1 MKGCGSGIPEID
13 ENPET
18 NIGLIPILQEILG
31 HLNELEKT
39 KEGLVYTNDQ
49 IKLIVKRHDDHIPIF
64 DVNKWGYGR
73 IYFYVP
79 WYIKDVKAYLRKEIE
94 EEIRRIKELYQE
106 LCVKKGERWWE
117 G

>member
-1 MKGCGSGIPEID
+1 MVCNSGIKEID
-13 ENPET
+13 NHPET

-39 KEGLVYTNDQ
+39 KVGLVYNTNK
-49 IKLIVKRHDDHIPIF
+49 IRIIVKRHDNHIPTF
-64 DVNKWGYGR
+64 NVNKWGYGE

-79 WYIKDVKAYLRKEIE
+79 YNVKNIKAYLKREIE

-106 LCVKKGERWWE
+106 FCEGEKDGE